1 MRPTRRDLFSLAA
14 LAAAPAALSGCGF
27 TKQAPA
33 PQDSAGGAQNLTFTT
48 WGTDNE
54 LAALRK
60 TIERFEAA
68 NDGMTV
74 KLNAVPYEQMFTN
87 IDAQLQSNTAP
98 DIFRVPYYTFGSY
111 AGQGQLLD
119 LKPHLS
125 DGFSDRFTPQAWAAV
140 QNEKTP
146 FGVPHHTD
154 TSAILYNKDMF
165 DAAGITSVPTSLED
179 AWTWE
184 ELEQVALQL
193 RESLPAS
200 KYPMAYN
207 WQGNGVTR
215 WLSWLFQADGRF
227 LEEDLKTPAIDSDAG
242 RAAVEFTSSFFS
254 RDLVPQND
262 SVKSTTYA
270 SDIWYS
276 ETVAMTWAGAFL
288 IPDAA
293 QTLKFNWGATFAP
306 RNVRAGSDFGGNALV
321 ATAGTKVPELATS
334 FLEFITEEESMRDFC
349 EAASLLPT
357 RADLVESGITFADR
371 PELSDVFI
379 KQASAVQASDSSQ
392 VASPNMSAIITVLK
406 DQLEQAFVGGQSVDD
421 TIAGLS
427 EGIAKATGG

>member
-1 MRPTRRDLFSLAA
+1 MSPTRRNFLSLAA
-14 LAAAPAALSGCGF
+14 LAAAPAGLAGCGF
-27 TKQAPA
+27 TKQAPP
-33 PQDSAGGAQNLTFTT
+33 PQDAKTKTLTFTT
-48 WGTDNE
+48 WGTDDE
-54 LAALRK
+54 LSALRK
-60 TIERFEAA
+60 TIGRFEEA
-68 NDGMTV
+68 NSGTSV

-119 LKPHLS
+119 LKALLS
-125 DGFSDRFTPQAWAAV
+125 DGFEDRFTPQAWAAV
-140 QNEKTP
+140 QNKKSP

-154 TSAILYNKDMF
+154 TSAILYNKAMF
-165 DAAGITSVPTSLED
+165 DSAGITSVPRKVEE
-179 AWTWE
+179 AWTWD

-193 RESLPAS
+193 RKSLPES
-200 KYPMAYN
+200 KFPMAYN

-227 LEEDLKTPAIDSDAG
+227 LAEDLTTPAIDSDAG
-242 RAAVEFTSSFFS
+242 RAAVAFTSSFFS
-254 RDLVPQND
+254 RKLVPQND

-288 IPDAA
+288 IPDAES
-293 QTLKFNWGATFAP
+293 TLNFEWGATFAP
-306 RNVRAGSDFGGNALV
+306 RNVRGGSDFGGNALV
-321 ATAGTKVPELATS
+321 ATAGTKVPELAAS
-334 FLEFITEEESMRDFC
+334 FLEFVTEEESMRDFC

-357 RADLVESGITFADR
+357 RKDLVESGITFSKR
-371 PELSDVFI
+371 PELSDIFVG
-379 KQASAVQASDSSQ
+379 QASVVQASDSGQ

-421 TIAGLS
+421 TIKGLT
-427 EGIAKATGG
+427 EGIAKATGA